1 MSNKLNQ
8 ECYRE
13 NYGYNTSKDFAKEN
27 YSKVKV
33 FQSKYYVYKY
43 YRLTTFYVVET

>member
-13 NYGYNTSKDFAKEN
+13 NYGYNTSKNFAKEN
-27 YSKVKV
+27 YSRI
-33 FQSKYYVYKY
+33 QSKYYVYKY